1 MARHALDVRI
11 VPIEAQFI
19 RHQLYIKP
27 SIPQVSGRALTP
39 PRRAA
44 RLPPIMVVN
53 PMSGPSIVTSA
64 TFSADAI
71 EQTLSFWMR
80 EIGFDYLIRMAP
92 YNQVFQFLL
101 DPAGAPAAN
110 RDGVN
115 VVLVRF
121 EDWAQAPDLARLET
135 DVWHFA
141 ASLKDAALSFAAPLV
156 VCICPASPAFDAG
169 FQNRME
175 ETVAAAVADLSTVH
189 LVTPREIDA
198 LYPVAQPHD
207 PHADKLGHIPYTAA
221 YFAAL
226 GTVVARKIHALRT
239 PPFKVVALDCDD
251 TLWRGI
257 CGEDGPEGVVVD
269 PPRRAL
275 QEFMLAQHAQ
285 GMLLTLCSKNNVED
299 VLDTFRLHPEM
310 PLRMDHFAAWRI
322 NWSSKPA
329 NLAAL
334 AAELELGLDSFIL
347 VDDNPR
353 ECQEVEAAYPQVP
366 ALALPARDQEI
377 PEFLRHVWAF
387 DRLRVTE
394 EDRARPAMY
403 AQELERQR
411 AGKQAASLEDF
422 LRSLQLEVRIAP
434 MPPKDLARM
443 AQLTQ
448 RTNQMN
454 FTTVRR
460 SESDIQALLES
471 GKAECLTVH
480 VSDRFGRYGLAGAMI
495 FRGGA
500 DAISIDTFLLSC
512 RALGRGVEHRM
523 LATLGQIA
531 QQRGLAAVEARYV
544 RSQRNR
550 PALLFLESVGLEFQ
564 SVRGEALL
572 FRFPAEF
579 AAGITYAPAAVPR
592 PAASPGAPTSTI
604 SRERIQYARIANE
617 LRTTEQILEHS
628 TTEDTP
634 RLSSAP
640 PEPPRS
646 DLERTL
652 CRIWSGMLSV
662 QPVGIYDNFFD
673 LGGHSLLAVQLLS
686 RLKEDLGIE
695 LSLDVVYGADF
706 TVAELAKAIELREIE
721 TAGAEQYAAMLAE
734 VESLTDEEVR
744 ELLAKESGEAPY

>member
-1 MARHALDVRI
+1 
-11 VPIEAQFI
+11 
-19 RHQLYIKP
+19 
-27 SIPQVSGRALTP
+27 
-39 PRRAA
+39 
-44 RLPPIMVVN
+44 MVVN
-53 PMSGPSIVTSA
+53 PMSGPSIVISA
-64 TFSADAI
+64 TFTADAI
-71 EQTLSFWMR
+71 EPTLAFWMR
-80 EIGFDYLIRMAP
+80 ELGFDYRIRMAP
-92 YNQVFQFLL
+92 YNQVFQLLL
-101 DPAGAPAAN
+101 DPAGALASN

-121 EDWAQAPDLARLET
+121 EDWAHAPRLEA
-135 DVWHFA
+135 DIQHFA
-141 ASLKDAALSFAAPLV
+141 ASLKEAAQSFAAPLL
-156 VCICPASPAFDAG
+156 VCMCPASAGFDAA
-169 FQNRME
+169 FQSRME
-175 ETVAAAVADLSTVH
+175 DLVAAAVADLSTVH
-189 LVTPREIDA
+189 LLTPHEIDG

-207 PHADKLGHIPYTAA
+207 SLGDKLGHIPYTPA

-226 GTVVARKIHALRT
+226 GTMVARKIHALRT
-239 PPFKVVALDCDD
+239 PPFKVIALDCDD

-257 CGEDGPEGVVVD
+257 CGEDGPQGVVVD
-269 PPRRAL
+269 PPRKAL

-310 PLRMDHFAAWRI
+310 ALRMDHFAAWRI

-334 AAELELGLDSFIL
+334 AEELELGLDSFIL

-353 ECQEVEAAYPQVP
+353 ECREVEASYPQVP
-366 ALALPARDQEI
+366 TLTLPQRDEEI

-403 AQELERQR
+403 AQALDRQR
-411 AGKQAASLEDF
+411 AEKLAASLDDF
-422 LRSLQLEVRIAP
+422 LRNLQLEVRIAP
-434 MPPKDLARM
+434 MSPKDLARV

-480 VSDRFGRYGLAGAMI
+480 VSDRFGSYGLAGAMI
-495 FRGGA
+495 FRGGV
-500 DAISIDTFLLSC
+500 DAIAVDTFLLSC

-523 LATLGQIA
+523 LAALGRIA
-531 QQRGLAAVEARYV
+531 QERGLAAVEARFV

-550 PALLFLESVGLEFQ
+550 PALLFLESAGLQFQ

-579 AAGITYAPAAVPR
+579 AAGIRYEPSVAPR
-592 PAASPGAPTSTI
+592 PAAGAAAQPSTA
-604 SRERIQYARIANE
+604 SRDGIPYARIANE
-617 LRTTEQILEHS
+617 LHNVEQILEQS
-628 TTEDTP
+628 TTELAR
-634 RLSSAP
+634 RLTSAP

-646 DLERTL
+646 DLERVL
-652 CRIWSGMLSV
+652 CRIWSGMLNV
-662 QPVGIYDNFFD
+662 QPVGVHDNFFD

-686 RLKEDLGIE
+686 RLKEELGIE
-695 LSLDVVYGADF
+695 LSLEVVYGADF

-721 TAGAEQYAAMLAE
+721 MAGADRYAALLAE
-734 VESLTDEEVR
+734 VESLTDDEVR
-744 ELLAKESGEAPY
+744 ELLAKESGETPY